1 MKQTARLKAIHA
13 QALKDFDEIQ
23 NAVQDERMMCLQ
35 DRRFCFIPGAQW
47 EGSLGE
53 QFENKPKF
61 EMNKVA
67 MAVTRAM
74 GESRNNPVTVRFVSK
89 DGAKSDLADICNGLF
104 RADEQDS
111 RAIAAYNNA
120 FEEAISGGFGA
131 YRLRTEYENEE
142 DEDDDRQ
149 RIRIEAIY
157 DADSCVFFDLGAKD
171 QEKADA
177 KQCFVLTSMTPEAF
191 KEEYGVD
198 PGSWDKTVNNTEFD
212 WYSPDLVYI
221 AEYYKVEQ
229 KSETI
234 RVFKNL
240 LGEEEKFSQ
249 EEFDASVEDIDEAIE
264 EGESVPMGLEAE
276 LFAMGYVELRSKT
289 VKRKK
294 VHKYILSG
302 QEVLEDCGYIA
313 GKNIP
318 IVPVYG
324 QRRFIDGVERMQGL
338 VRSSKDAQRLK
349 NMQTSKLAEQSAMSS
364 NGVPIF
370 TPEQM
375 AGHTEMWRDMNL
387 NRFPYGLINTMT
399 DQNGNPMPA
408 GPIAYTQPPQ
418 IAPAQAALLQLTDQ
432 DMKEMLGVDANQDKV
447 LSNISGKAVE
457 LQQVARDV
465 SLLIYFSNNAEGRR
479 RGGEIWLGMAK
490 DVYVEDDREMKSIG
504 TQDQVTTVKLGGST
518 IDKGVAVA
526 EVDLT
531 EADFDVAVEV
541 GPASS
546 SKRQAVQK
554 LMMEM
559 SSLPNMDPD
568 TAQVLQLTA
577 LQNTEGEGVA
587 DVQEFARKKLVQKGI
602 GKPTDEEAQAMAAQA
617 QQPDQQQE
625 ALRAMA
631 NQADAEATKARADV
645 VKAIAETEKIKAQ
658 TMEIIAGIE
667 NDADEKTVQ
676 IIERLR
682 GLVGGQPTIPTISQP
697 TTQTPAV

>member
-1 MKQTARLKAIHA
+1 MKQTARLRAIHH
-13 QALKDFDEIQ
+13 QALKDFDDIQ
-23 NAVQDERMMCLQ
+23 SAVQDERMMCLQ

-120 FEEAISGGFGA
+120 FEEAISGGFGS

-177 KQCFVLTSMTPEAF
+177 KYCFVLTSMTPEAF
-191 KEEYGVD
+191 KETYGID
-198 PGSWDKTVNNTEFD
+198 PTSWDRSITDTQFD
-212 WYSPDLVYI
+212 WCGPDLVYI
-221 AEYYKVEQ
+221 AEYYRVET

-249 EEFDASVEDIDEAIE
+249 DQFDESMEDIDEAVT
-264 EGESVPMGLEAE
+264 EGDPVPMGLEAE
-276 LFAMGYVELRSKT
+276 LLAMGYVELRSKT

-324 QRRFIDGVERMQGL
+324 QRRYIDGVERCQGI
-338 VRSSKDAQRLK
+338 VRPNKDPQRLT
-349 NMQTSKLAEQSAMSS
+349 NMQISQMAEQSSMGT
-364 NGVPIF
+364 NGIPIV

-375 AGHTEMWRDMNL
+375 AGHAEEWASANQKNL
-387 NRFPYGLINTMT
+387 AFLVLNTIT
-399 DQNGNPMPA
+399 DQSGNPMPA

-418 IAPAQAALLQLTDQ
+418 LKPAQAALIQIMDQ
-432 DMKEMLGVDANQDKV
+432 NMKEMLGVDANQDKV

-504 TQDQVTTVKLGGST
+504 SQDQVTTVKLGGST
-518 IDKGVAVA
+518 IDKGGVVA

-559 SSLPNMDPD
+559 SSLPNMDTD

-587 DVQEFARKKLVQKGI
+587 DVVEFARKKLVQKGI
-602 GKPTDEEAQAMAAQA
+602 GKPTEEEAQAMAQAQA
-617 QQPDQQQE
+617 EPDQQQE

-631 NQADAEATKARADV
+631 NQANAEATKARADV

-682 GLVGGQPTIPTISQP
+682 GLVGGQPSIPNVQNGG
-697 TTQTPAV
+697 QVG